1 MRKRD
6 RIIAAKRRILREL
19 VEHLERDRS
28 MEDADG
34 ILGIDALLVEFRRRA
49 ELEAPAVPPG
59 HEHLPGL
66 GLFQI
71 VFPSPDRCLFDEGHE
86 LPHRGV
92 RVDQPGRED
101 DTYDWDGIDEAAAA
115 QS

>member
-6 RIIAAKRRILREL
+6 RTIAAKRRILREL

-71 VFPSPDRCLFDEGHE
+71 VFPSPGFREGTH
-86 LPHRGV
+86 
-92 RVDQPGRED
+92 
-101 DTYDWDGIDEAAAA
+101 AAVVTEFRPTER
-115 QS
+115 

>member
-6 RIIAAKRRILREL
+6 RTVAAKRRILREL

-34 ILGIDALLVEFRRRA
+34 ILGIDALLTEFRRRA
-49 ELEAPAVPPG
+49 DVEAPAVPPG

-71 VFPSPDRCLFDEGHE
+71 TFPHDFRE
-86 LPHRGV
+86 RGGATV
-92 RVDQPGRED
+92 TEFRPTER
-101 DTYDWDGIDEAAAA
+101 